1 MTINITTST
10 LLLALS
16 LATPAARAAEPAAAP
31 APQPAAS
38 TQPASG
44 GEKGGA
50 AAKDDDAPAT
60 QAQVR
65 TLAEEV
71 RRLKLEL
78 GLRDVEYQSYGGM
91 GPAASK
97 VYFAPKGLSIGGYGE
112 LTYRNMT
119 DGPTGD
125 QSDLLRAVLY
135 VGYRFDERIVFNSE
149 IEFEHAGHE
158 VGVEFAYLDFLLSDA
173 VRLRVG
179 NVLVPMGFVNEM
191 HEPAFF
197 NGVFRP
203 DVERLIIPTTWSE
216 NGVGV
221 HGEVAGLRY
230 KAYLLTGLDLFRG
243 GEETPEADSWIRQS
257 RSGGAESRAATGAGV
272 LALDYAAGPATVGG
286 SVYRGR
292 ADQRERTATGEAI
305 RADVTLAE
313 LHAQAAW
320 RGASARVLGVVGRL
334 GDAAQVSEQL
344 GLAGEE
350 VLGSGVK
357 GGYAEVAYDVMTQV
371 APGGAASLSPFVR
384 VERYDLHDRVP
395 AGGVRNPGLDRTAV
409 TAGLTFKP
417 IPTVVLKADWQRR
430 DPKAG
435 SATDQVNVG
444 AGFVF

>member
-1 MTINITTST
+1 MRMTINITTSA
-10 LLLALS
+10 LLLAVFLS
-16 LATPAARAAEPAAAP
+16 APAARAAEPAP
-31 APQPAAS
+31 APQPA
-38 TQPASG
+38 PAAKPAAG
-44 GEKGGA
+44 GDKSGA
-50 AAKDDDAPAT
+50 AAKDDAPAT
-60 QAQVR
+60 QEQVR

-135 VGYRFDERIVFNSE
+135 VGYRFTDRIVFNSE

-158 VGVEFAYLDFLLSDA
+158 VGVEFAYLDFLLTDA
-173 VRLRVG
+173 LGLRVG

-203 DVERLIIPTTWSE
+203 DVERLIIPSTWNE

-243 GEETPEADSWIRQS
+243 GEETPEADSWIRES
-257 RSGGAESRAATGAGV
+257 RSGGGESRAATGAGV
-272 LALDYAAGPATVGG
+272 LALEYAAGPATVGG

-292 ADQRERTATGEAI
+292 ADQRERTATGGPI

-334 GDAAQVSEQL
+334 GDAAKVSEQL
-344 GLAGEE
+344 GLSGDE

-357 GGYAEVAYDVMTQV
+357 GGYAEVAYDVLTLA

-435 SATDQVNVG
+435 AATDQVNVG